1 MTKYTANLCFQSTL
15 VTACSIISV
24 EGISSLLQVRRSRPN
39 SEKATAKAKATR
51 SAVERPRRQA
61 GPVKYND
68 NDDADEEELD
78 ESSSGEENDLEGSHE
93 AQAETDSEKQAQSQD
108 ENDDSSDDNMPLAT
122 ARRAPRAV
130 SSFAVCPN

>member
-1 MTKYTANLCFQSTL
+1 M
-15 VTACSIISV
+15 

-68 NDDADEEELD
+68 NNDDGDDEEELD

-93 AQAETDSEKQAQSQD
+93 AQAETDSEKQAHSQE